1 MPGQAPPNS
10 EGMRSG
16 VSSRRT
22 LILVGAIVVG
32 VIAALL
38 IYNYVQGIDERA
50 HNNAKLADVYV
61 AKSDIK
67 RGTPGETAAASKQ
80 IDKSQIPQ
88 QFRPATAITT
98 TDQLAKKVALFDIP
112 ANSVI
117 VEGMF
122 VDPASSQIT
131 FRERLKNP
139 NHVAISIPT
148 DAVHG
153 VGGFLVP
160 GDEVDIMVFQD
171 VTEAMKAGAGTN
183 DFIQK
188 SLARYLY
195 QKVQLLAV
203 GQSTVL
209 APGETVDPATAQNQS
224 SGVLT
229 VNVPP
234 EAAQWIAQ
242 AQVQGQMYLS
252 LVSKDYVPHA
262 IPTTPPFSKTL
273 PGEDPAQLTP
283 YGPNGNTD
291 Q

>member
-1 MPGQAPPNS
+1 
-10 EGMRSG
+10 

-38 IYNYVQGIDERA
+38 IYNYVQGIEDRA
-50 HNNAKLADVYV
+50 NNNAKLADVYV

-67 RGTPGETAAASKQ
+67 RGTPGEQAAGSKQ

-122 VDPASSQIT
+122 VDPATSQIT

-139 NHVAISIPT
+139 NHVAISIST

-160 GDEVDIMVFQD
+160 GDEVNMMVFQEVSD
-171 VTEAMKAGAGTN
+171 AMKAGSAPT
-183 DFIQK
+183 DFVQK
-188 SLARYLY
+188 SVARYLY

-209 APGETVDPATAQNQS
+209 APGETVDPATQS
-224 SGVLT
+224 SQNNGVLT

-234 EAAQWIAQ
+234 DAALWIAQ
-242 AQVQGQMYLS
+242 AQTNGGLYLS
-252 LVSKDYVPHA
+252 LVGKDYAPRVVP
-262 IPTTPPFSKTL
+262 PPPAFTKTL
-273 PGEDPAQLTP
+273 PGEDPAVLTP

>member
-1 MPGQAPPNS
+1 
-10 EGMRSG
+10 
-16 VSSRRT
+16 

-38 IYNYVQGIDERA
+38 IYNYVGGIENRA
-50 HNNAKLADVYV
+50 NNNAKLADVYV

-67 RGTPGETAAASKQ
+67 RATPGETATSSKQ
-80 IDKSQIPQ
+80 VATSQIPQ

-131 FRERLKNP
+131 FRERLKNKD
-139 NHVAISIPT
+139 HVAISVST
-148 DAVHG
+148 DTIHG

-160 GDEVDIMVFQD
+160 GDEVNMMIFVD
-171 VTEAMKAGAGTN
+171 VVETEAQKAQPGVHLK
-183 DFIQK
+183 QQP
-188 SLARYLY
+188 RYLY
-195 QKVQLLAV
+195 QKVQILAV
-203 GQSTVL
+203 GQNTVL
-209 APGETVDPATAQNQS
+209 APGETVDPAKAQSQS

-229 VNVPP
+229 FNVPP
-234 EAAQWIAQ
+234 DAALWIAYAQQ
-242 AQVQGQMYLS
+242 ANSIYLT
-252 LVSKDYVPHA
+252 LVGKDFVPRVVPQL
-262 IPTTPPFSKTL
+262 PTVTQTL
-273 PGEDPAQLTP
+273 PGEDPNLLTP
-283 YGPNGNTD
+283 YGPAGNTD